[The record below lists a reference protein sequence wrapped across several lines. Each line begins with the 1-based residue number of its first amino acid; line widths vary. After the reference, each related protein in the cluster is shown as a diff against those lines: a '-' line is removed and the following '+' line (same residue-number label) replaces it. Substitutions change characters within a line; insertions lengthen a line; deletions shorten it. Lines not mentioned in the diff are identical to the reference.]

1 MSTRKSAK
9 SETAKSEVR
18 IAVADQLRE
27 LTIETSLDRGEVL
40 TMVSKALTSST
51 PLVLVDTRGRQ
62 YVVPA
67 AKIGSIEIGDIA
79 ERRVGFA
86 SA

>member
-67 AKIGSIEIGDIA
+67 TKIGSIEIGDIA